1 MENKLTVDWA
11 KAIEA
16 YQLAT
21 PDQRLV
27 LESIFGREAFAP
39 SWQEDLKRAC
49 KDLGATEDN
58 ALPLVHSAFDH
69 KEVEVI
75 NAYAALRILAKW
87 VRGDW
92 EPDWNDVRQGKYCPW
107 FDLRADFSLGEY
119 VCGVTTSTVGSRL
132 CFPTKQMAL
141 DFATKYIDL
150 YKIILTN

>member
-1 MENKLTVDWA
+1 MENKLTVDRA

-21 PDQRLV
+21 PDQQLV

-39 SWQEDLKRAC
+39 SWQDDLKRAC
-49 KDLGATEDN
+49 KDLKLNYEFV
-58 ALPLVHSAFDH
+58 LPYGLPGD
-69 KEVEVI
+69 KEAEVL

-92 EPDWNDVRQGKYCPW
+92 EPDWNDAEQSKYWPLFNMTYETSEHSHGW
-107 FDLRADFSLGEY
+107 A
-119 VCGVTTSTVGSRL
+119 VTYCSVGSRL
-132 CFPTKQMAL
+132 CFPTEDMAE
-141 DFATKYIDL
+141 DFATKYLDL

>member
-1 MENKLTVDWA
+1 MENKLTVDRA

-21 PDQRLV
+21 PDQQRV
-27 LESIFGREAFAP
+27 LESIFGRDALQM

-49 KDLGATEDN
+49 KDLKLNYEFE
-58 ALPLVHSAFDH
+58 LPYGLPSNKDE
-69 KEVEVI
+69 EVL

-92 EPDWNDVRQGKYCPW
+92 KPDWNNPDEAKHTPFFTAYGGVR
-107 FDLRADFSLGEY
+107 A
-119 VCGVTTSTVGSRL
+119 VCTDTCYHSPAIGAL
-132 CFPTKQMAL
+132 YFPKSSMAIN
-141 DFATKYIDL
+141 FGRKYIDL

>member
-39 SWQEDLKRAC
+39 SWQEDLKLAC
-49 KDLGATEDN
+49 NDLGLNWSD
-58 ALPLVHSAFDH
+58 AFPCVSTNH